1 MTTGEERWCP
11 HCGQEV
17 SAPTIEV
24 RTATELLMRAE
35 EERVKSTAEIEL
47 IMQELDMALMDIV
60 NRNLQ

>member
-1 MTTGEERWCP
+1 
-11 HCGQEV
+11 
-17 SAPTIEV
+17 
-24 RTATELLMRAE
+24 MRAE